1 MTDQTKW
8 TNEQREAIT
17 AKDCNLLVAA
27 AAGAGKTAVLVER
40 IIQKI
45 TDSHDPVDIDRL
57 LVVTFTNAAAAEMRE
72 RIAEALAAVL
82 ESNPGSS
89 NMQKQLTLL
98 SKASITTIHSFCLE
112 VIRSNFQAI
121 NIDPSFR
128 IADETETMLM
138 KMEVLNDLFDEMYE
152 ENAENQDFLELLE
165 CYGGNRDDQ
174 ALQDMVL
181 NLHTFIQSSP
191 WPEKWLAEMIGRF
204 GMSEGTD
211 FSQTCWGKV
220 LLKSIGLEIEGLIQN
235 MQAAVAL
242 LQPGTGLDKYRPV
255 FEEEYCFLQHIREL
269 CLEERNARW
278 DDLAQTVRNCL
289 FQRLPAAG
297 KDADKAVQEQV
308 KEIRDQVKKKI
319 GKLKERALAA
329 DSADIRTDLQTLQP
343 LMQCLGRLVVEFE
356 RRYALKKNSKS
367 LVDFNDLEHF
377 CLEILTVQ
385 DETGAYVPSE
395 AAKRYQERFA
405 EILVDEYQDSNLVQE
420 ILLQMSSRTG
430 SARPNV
436 FMVGDVK
443 QSIYRFRQAKPEL
456 FLEKY
461 HSYSPEQGASHR
473 KICLYKNFR
482 SRREVVDAVN
492 YIFRQIMSVQV
503 GELDYNDNEALN
515 PGAVFAENDQEHL
528 AVGGAV
534 EFHLIQTGD
543 PERLDQENGFSDS
556 SGQEEQELTE
566 FADASNG
573 LSDETEQID
582 SGMLDAI
589 QCEARFTVRRIQEL
603 FHPDEQGRRTAVY
616 DKERKAYRE
625 LRCSDIVI
633 LLRTTRN
640 WSEVFTEELT
650 AAGIPAFADTGTGFF
665 KSSEVQVILSLLQII
680 DNPLQDIP
688 LLAVLRSPLA
698 AFSSDELAGLRFSRR
713 HVPIYEALKQL
724 VEEMAEGDTPEPE
737 SGEPDNELGSS
748 KPEIKSQSQST
759 DGESE
764 IEKIKNEIETS
775 AKETLKKKAAMF
787 LSNLH
792 RWRDTA
798 QYLSA
803 DKLLWQLYTETGY
816 YGIVGA
822 MPGGVQR
829 QANLRILFERARQYE
844 GTSFKGLFNF
854 INFIDK
860 LKSNQGDFG
869 SAKILG
875 ENDNV
880 VRIMS
885 IHKSKGLE
893 FPVVILAGCGKKFNF
908 QDLNRSILFHQEL
921 GLGPDVA
928 DPRLRIAYPSVPKY
942 AIREQIR
949 METLSEEMRILY
961 VALTRAREKLIIS
974 GAVSNARKALNKWCK
989 AAAGD
994 PEKLPAHEVYKGEK
1008 YLDWIGPALMKHR
1021 GCCTASLT
1029 GWLGYPTYATEGAL
1043 GNGQLE
1049 DPSEW
1054 QIRVWTKNEL
1064 LGRPA
1069 VQEQEEET
1077 FIRWLAGLRQETED
1091 HGDTEDHSDTE
1102 VNNDKNGSSDNR
1114 ANNDYIDYINYIDNN
1129 DSDRLHG
1136 GNVKKEIARRLG
1148 WEYPFTA
1155 STRIPPKVS
1164 VTELKRRLEAELTE
1178 EPELRLATGSD
1189 FLPQL
1194 IKKPLFL
1201 EEKKGLGAAE
1211 AGTILHFVMQHLDVQ
1226 RNDIPN
1232 QIQEMVKKEL
1242 LTEQQAESVDPEKIM
1257 VFLESPLGRRMKASG
1272 SVNREVRFN
1281 IEIPCREV
1289 FSDMAAGAC
1298 GQEVVL
1304 LQGIIDCYFEEE
1316 DGIVLVDYKTDRIPE
1331 GGSRI
1336 ILERYR
1342 RQILY
1347 YARALEMLTGRK
1359 VKEKYF
1365 YLFDCG
1371 EALQS

>member
-8 TNEQREAIT
+8 TNEQWEAIT

-40 IIQKI
+40 IIQRI

-72 RIAEALAAVL
+72 RIAEALAAVQ

-152 ENAENQDFLELLE
+152 ENAENQDFFELLE

-191 WPEKWLAEMIGRF
+191 WPEKWLAEMTGRF
-204 GMSEGTD
+204 GIPEGTD

-242 LQPGTGLDKYRPV
+242 LQPGAGLDKYRPV

-278 DDLAQTVRNCL
+278 DDLAQTVRNYP
-289 FQRLPAAG
+289 FQRLPSAG

-319 GKLKERALAA
+319 GKLKERSLAT
-329 DSADIRTDLQTLQP
+329 DSEEIRTDLQTLQP
-343 LMQCLGRLVVEFE
+343 LMQCLSRLVVEFE
-356 RRYALKKNSKS
+356 RRYALKKNGKS

-377 CLEILTVQ
+377 CLGILTVQ

-420 ILLQMSSRTG
+420 ILLQMISRTG

-461 HSYSPEQGASHR
+461 HSYSPEQGTSHR

-482 SRREVVDAVN
+482 SRWEVVDAVN

-515 PGAVFAENDQEHL
+515 PGAVFAENDQEQL
-528 AVGGAV
+528 TVGGSV

-543 PERLDQENGFSDS
+543 PERLDQENGLSDS

-582 SGMLDAI
+582 PGMLDAI
-589 QCEARFTVRRIQEL
+589 QCEARFAVRRIEEL
-603 FHPDEQGRRTAVY
+603 FQPGEQGRRTAVY
-616 DKERKAYRE
+616 DKESKAYRE

-698 AFSSDELAGLRFSRR
+698 AFSSDELAGLRLTRR
-713 HVPIYEALKQL
+713 HVPIYEAIKQL
-724 VEEMAEGDTPEPE
+724 VED
-737 SGEPDNELGSS
+737 
-748 KPEIKSQSQST
+748 QSQLA
-759 DGESE
+759 DGNSE
-764 IEKIKNEIETS
+764 IGKMKNETPG
-775 AKETLKKKAAMF
+775 KETLKKKAAMF

-803 DKLLWQLYTETGY
+803 DRLLWQLYTETGY

-844 GTSFKGLFNF
+844 ETSFKGLFNF

-893 FPVVILAGCGKKFNF
+893 FPIVILAGCGKKFNF

-974 GAVSNARKALNKWCK
+974 GAVSNARKALNKWSK

-994 PEKLPAHEVYKGEK
+994 PEKLPAYEVFKGEK
-1008 YLDWIGPALMKHR
+1008 YLDWIGPALIKHR
-1021 GCCTASLT
+1021 GCSTATRT
-1029 GWLGYPTYATEGAL
+1029 GWLGYPTDVTEGAS
-1043 GNGQLE
+1043 GNGLLD

-1054 QIRVWTKNEL
+1054 QIRMWTKNEL
-1064 LGRPA
+1064 LGRSA

-1077 FIRWLAGLRQETED
+1077 FIRWLASLRQETED
-1091 HGDTEDHSDTE
+1091 HGDTEVNDDKND
-1102 VNNDKNGSSDNR
+1102 NNDSRDNR
-1114 ANNDYIDYINYIDNN
+1114 DNN
-1129 DSDRLHG
+1129 DSDSDRLHRID
-1136 GNVKKEIARRLG
+1136 VKKEIARRLG
-1148 WEYPFTA
+1148 WEYTFTA

-1164 VTELKRRLEAELTE
+1164 VTELKRRLEAELSE
-1178 EPELRLATGSD
+1178 ETGLGLVNGLAS
-1189 FLPQL
+1189 LPQL

-1201 EEKKGLGAAE
+1201 EEKKGLNAAE
-1211 AGTILHFVMQHLDVQ
+1211 AGTILHFVMQHLDIQ
-1226 RNDIPN
+1226 RDDIPS

-1242 LTEQQAESVDPEKIM
+1242 LTEQQAESVDPEKIRL
-1257 VFLESPLGRRMKASG
+1257 FLESPLGCRMKASG

-1342 RQILY
+1342 QQIIY
-1347 YARALEMLTGRK
+1347 YARALEMLTGKK

-1365 YLFDCG
+1365 YLFSCG
-1371 EALQS
+1371 EVLQS

>member
-8 TNEQREAIT
+8 TNEQWEAIT

-40 IIQKI
+40 IIQRI

-72 RIAEALAAVL
+72 RIAEALAAVQ

-152 ENAENQDFLELLE
+152 ENAENQDFFELLE

-191 WPEKWLAEMIGRF
+191 WPEKWLAEMTGRF
-204 GMSEGTD
+204 GIPEGTD

-242 LQPGTGLDKYRPV
+242 LQPGAGLDKYRPV

-278 DDLAQTVRNCL
+278 DDLAQTVRNYL

-319 GKLKERALAA
+319 GKLKERSLAA
-329 DSADIRTDLQTLQP
+329 NSKEIRTDLQTLQP

-356 RRYALKKNSKS
+356 RRYALKKNGKS

-420 ILLQMSSRTG
+420 ILLQMISRTG

-543 PERLDQENGFSDS
+543 PERLDQENRFSDS

-582 SGMLDAI
+582 PGMLDAI
-589 QCEARFTVRRIQEL
+589 QCEARFAVRRIEEL
-603 FHPDEQGRRTAVY
+603 FQPDEQGRRTAVY
-616 DKERKAYRE
+616 DKESKAYRE

-698 AFSSDELAGLRFSRR
+698 AFSSDELAGLRLTRR

-724 VEEMAEGDTPEPE
+724 VEDQDQSADG
-737 SGEPDNELGSS
+737 
-748 KPEIKSQSQST
+748 KSET
-759 DGESE
+759 EKMKNKTSE
-764 IEKIKNEIETS
+764 
-775 AKETLKKKAAMF
+775 KEALKKKAAMF
-787 LSNLH
+787 LNNLH

-844 GTSFKGLFNF
+844 ETSFKGLFNF

-974 GAVSNARKALNKWCK
+974 GAVSNARKALNKWSK

-994 PEKLPAHEVYKGEK
+994 QEKLPAYEVFKGEK
-1008 YLDWIGPALMKHR
+1008 YLDWIGPALIKHR
-1021 GCCTASLT
+1021 GCSTATRT
-1029 GWLGYPTYATEGAL
+1029 GWLGYPTDVTEGAS
-1043 GNGQLE
+1043 GNGLLD

-1054 QIRVWTKNEL
+1054 QIRMWTKNEL
-1064 LGRPA
+1064 LGRSA

-1077 FIRWLAGLRQETED
+1077 FIRWLAGLHQETED
-1091 HGDTEDHSDTE
+1091 HGDTEVNDDKND
-1102 VNNDKNGSSDNR
+1102 NNDSRDNR
-1114 ANNDYIDYINYIDNN
+1114 DNN
-1129 DSDRLHG
+1129 DSDSDRLHRKD
-1136 GNVKKEIARRLG
+1136 VKKEIARRLG
-1148 WEYPFTA
+1148 WEYTFTA

-1164 VTELKRRLEAELTE
+1164 VTELKRRLEAELSE
-1178 EPELRLATGSD
+1178 EMGLGLANGSAS
-1189 FLPQL
+1189 LPQL

-1201 EEKKGLGAAE
+1201 EEKKGLNAAE
-1211 AGTILHFVMQHLDVQ
+1211 AGTILHFVMQHLDIQ
-1226 RNDIPN
+1226 HDDIPS

-1242 LTEQQAESVDPEKIM
+1242 LTEQQAESVDPEKIRL
-1257 VFLESPLGRRMKASG
+1257 FLESPLGCRMKASG

-1289 FSDMAAGAC
+1289 FSDMAAGVC

-1316 DGIVLVDYKTDRIPE
+1316 DGIVLVDYKTDQIPE

-1342 RQILY
+1342 QQILY
-1347 YARALEMLTGRK
+1347 YARALEMLTGKK

-1365 YLFDCG
+1365 YLFSCG
-1371 EALQS
+1371 EVLQS

>member
-8 TNEQREAIT
+8 TNEQWEAIT

-40 IIQKI
+40 IIQRI
-45 TDSHDPVDIDRL
+45 TDNDDPVDIDRL

-72 RIAEALAAVL
+72 RIAEALAVVL

-152 ENAENQDFLELLE
+152 ENAENHDFLELLE

-191 WPEKWLAEMIGRF
+191 WPEKWLAEMTGRF

-211 FSQTCWGKV
+211 FSQTSWGKI

-242 LQPGTGLDKYRPV
+242 LQPGTGLDKYRPI

-278 DDLAQTVRNCL
+278 DDLAQTVRNYP
-289 FQRLPAAG
+289 FQRLPSAG

-329 DSADIRTDLQTLQP
+329 DSADIRADLQTLRP
-343 LMQCLGRLVVEFE
+343 LMQCLSRLVVEFE
-356 RRYALKKNSKS
+356 RRYALKKNGKS

-405 EILVDEYQDSNLVQE
+405 EVLVDEYQDSNLVQE
-420 ILLQMSSRTG
+420 ILLQMISRTG

-503 GELDYNDNEALN
+503 GELDYNLNEALN
-515 PGAVFAENDQEHL
+515 SGAVFAENDQEQL
-528 AVGGAV
+528 TVGGSV

-543 PERLDQENGFSDS
+543 PERLDQGNGFSDS
-556 SGQEEQELTE
+556 SGLEEQELTE
-566 FADASNG
+566 SADTSNS

-582 SGMLDAI
+582 PDMLDAI

-603 FHPDEQGRRTAVY
+603 FHPNEKGRRTAVY
-616 DKERKAYRE
+616 DKESKTYRE

-698 AFSSDELAGLRFSRR
+698 AFSSDELAGLRLSRR

-724 VEEMAEGDTPEPE
+724 VEETAEEDTPEPE
-737 SGEPDNELGSS
+737 NGKPDNELQSS
-748 KPEIKSQSQST
+748 KPEIKFQDQLA
-759 DGESE
+759 DGKSE
-764 IEKIKNEIETS
+764 IEKMNNEIPE
-775 AKETLKKKAAMF
+775 KETLRKKAAMF
-787 LSNLH
+787 LSKLH

-803 DKLLWQLYTETGY
+803 DRLLWRLYTETGY

-844 GTSFKGLFNF
+844 ETSFKGLFNF

-974 GAVSNARKALNKWCK
+974 GAVSNARKALNKWSK
-989 AAAGD
+989 ATAGD
-994 PEKLPAHEVYKGEK
+994 PEKLPAYEVFKGEK
-1008 YLDWIGPALMKHR
+1008 YLDWIGPALIKYR
-1021 GCCTASLT
+1021 GCSTAT
-1029 GWLGYPTYATEGAL
+1029 RAGWLGYPTDVTEGAS
-1043 GNGQLE
+1043 GNGLLD

-1054 QIRVWTKNEL
+1054 QIRMWTKNEL
-1064 LGRPA
+1064 LGRSA
-1069 VQEQEEET
+1069 VQEKEEET
-1077 FIRWLAGLRQETED
+1077 FIRWLASLHQETED
-1091 HGDTEDHSDTE
+1091 HGDTEVNDD
-1102 VNNDKNGSSDNR
+1102 NNDNNDSRDNR
-1114 ANNDYIDYINYIDNN
+1114 DNN
-1129 DSDRLHG
+1129 DSDSDRLHRRD
-1136 GNVKKEIARRLG
+1136 VKKEIARRLG
-1148 WEYPFTA
+1148 WEYTFTA

-1164 VTELKRRLEAELTE
+1164 VTELKRRLEAELSE
-1178 EPELRLATGSD
+1178 ETGLGLANGSAS
-1189 FLPQL
+1189 LPQL

-1201 EEKKGLGAAE
+1201 EEKKGLNAAE
-1211 AGTILHFVMQHLDVQ
+1211 VGTILHFVMQHLDVQ

-1257 VFLESPLGRRMKASG
+1257 FFLESPLGCRMKASG

-1289 FSDMAAGAC
+1289 FSDMAAGVC

-1316 DGIVLVDYKTDRIPE
+1316 DGIVLVDYKTDQIPE

-1342 RQILY
+1342 QQILY
-1347 YARALEMLTGRK
+1347 YARALEMLTGKK

-1365 YLFDCG
+1365 YLFSCG
-1371 EALQS
+1371 EVLQS